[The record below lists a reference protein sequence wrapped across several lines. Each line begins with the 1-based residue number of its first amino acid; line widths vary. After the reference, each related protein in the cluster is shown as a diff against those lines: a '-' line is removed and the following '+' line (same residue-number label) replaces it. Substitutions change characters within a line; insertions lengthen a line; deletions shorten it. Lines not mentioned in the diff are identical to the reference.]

1 MTYLDTYAWVLF
13 RKKEY
18 TLARQYIDAVLRIM
32 RIDPERPEEAPEPAP
47 EGDGEAAAPDR
58 EPSAEVLDH
67 AGDIY
72 FMTGDRKQAIAFWRA
87 AHALEPD
94 NELIGRKVAQKTIFF
109 E

>member
-1 MTYLDTYAWVLF
+1 
-13 RKKEY
+13 
-18 TLARQYIDAVLRIM
+18 
-32 RIDPERPEEAPEPAP
+32 
-47 EGDGEAAAPDR
+47 
-58 EPSAEVLDH
+58 VLDH
-67 AGDIY
+67 AGHIY